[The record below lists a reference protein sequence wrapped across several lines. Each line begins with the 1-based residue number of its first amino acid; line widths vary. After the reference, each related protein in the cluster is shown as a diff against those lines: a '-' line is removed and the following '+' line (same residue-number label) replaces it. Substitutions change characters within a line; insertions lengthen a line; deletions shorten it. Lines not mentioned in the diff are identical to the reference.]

1 MTTLLVMRHAKS
13 DWSTGLPDHERPL
26 NPRGEDAA
34 DRMAQWLAE
43 SGYCPDHILTSSAE
57 RTQQTVAAVQ
67 RHCTVTDDDIEVDG
81 DLYLASANAWLR
93 AATDAG
99 VHTGAEY
106 LLLCGHNPGVR
117 CVGRRA
123 LRWRGAV
130 IGQREVDGHRGRRS
144 FRRYRL
150 GDPQPRHGHLR
161 RGRTSPRT
169 RLTRSLL
176 VE

>member
-106 LLLCGHNPGVR
+106 LLLCGHNPGFDVLVDALSGGAAPLSASGKLMATAAVAVFDVTDWATLSPDTVTFVEVVR
-117 CVGRRA
+117 P
-123 LRWRGAV
+123 
-130 IGQREVDGHRGRRS
+130 RELD
-144 FRRYRL
+144 
-150 GDPQPRHGHLR
+150 
-161 RGRTSPRT
+161 
-169 RLTRSLL
+169 
-176 VE
+176 